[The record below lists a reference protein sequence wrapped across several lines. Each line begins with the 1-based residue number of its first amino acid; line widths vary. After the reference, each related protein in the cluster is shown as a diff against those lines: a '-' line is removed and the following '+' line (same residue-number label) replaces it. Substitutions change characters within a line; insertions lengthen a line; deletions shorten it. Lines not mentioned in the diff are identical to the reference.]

1 MENDVSS
8 DSLKFKRD
16 WLAYN
21 GGSVDKDP
29 SEYKK
34 PLFFNVAFNYVGVDM
49 DRLRERAGKE
59 PIAAAAKGAGAPATA
74 TKHTGKQIEA
84 EEEEKSAEAT
94 PPATAS
100 TRSGLSSLLGG
111 WWGR

>member
-21 GGSVDKDP
+21 GGSVDKDS

-59 PIAAAAKGAGAPATA
+59 PIAAAAKGVGAPATA